1 MHLSDMTVDLP
12 ERDTAIADAQA
23 LLERFRA
30 ASSVDE
36 QWTVLRELDAMD
48 RQLATLDSLT
58 YIRFSQDTAD
68 TSAKAHRTFMDEL
81 SPAVDVHLVDLR
93 RAVLA
98 SPHLAVLTERLGEHT
113 IARWRADAMSFSEAV
128 AADQATESALVME
141 YMGLM
146 ASVRVD
152 WEGESKSLGEMR
164 EVMGRPDR
172 ATRQRAAEL
181 RDAALAAKAPEM
193 DVLFSK
199 LTSLRH
205 SMALKLE
212 QSSYTPIGY
221 AQMGRTDYTEQ
232 DAAVYRQQ
240 VLDHVVPLCTA
251 IRKRRAKALG
261 IAWSDYR
268 VWDESIADPAGVPR
282 PKGDHDWMLAQASKM
297 FSKLGDDFSAFFET
311 MTSQGLLDL
320 KSREGK
326 AGGGYCTALYDHKVP
341 FIFANFNG
349 TQDDVNVFT
358 HECGHAF
365 QKVKSLHHEVIQD
378 IRPTAESAEM
388 HSMSLEHLCYPH
400 MELFFGD
407 DADRYRTQHLEGA
420 LLFLPYGC
428 AIDEFQHAVYENPE
442 WTAEQRNAHW
452 LTLEA
457 KYLPWRHNGDLA
469 NANTGRAWQAQ
480 RHVYFR
486 PFYYIDYCLAETVA
500 LQFWQLAEADRT
512 EAMRLYRELCSL
524 GGTKAFQGLVAQ
536 VGLKSPLQPGT
547 LQSIATDVAGALG
560 L

>member
-1 MHLSDMTVDLP
+1 MHLRDMTVDLP
-12 ERDTAIADAQA
+12 ERDAAIAGAKA
-23 LLERFRA
+23 LLERFRG
-30 ASSVDE
+30 ASTLDE
-36 QWTVLRELDAMD
+36 QWAVLRDMDAMD
-48 RQLATLDSLT
+48 RTFATLDSLT
-58 YIRFSQDTAD
+58 YIRFSQNTAD
-68 TSAKAHRTFMDEL
+68 PSAKSHRTFMDEL
-81 SPAVDVHLVDLR
+81 EPAVDVHLVDLR

-98 SPHLAVLTERLGEHT
+98 SPHLDALTERLGEHT
-113 IARWRADAMSFSEAV
+113 VARWRADAMSFSEAV
-128 AADQATESALVME
+128 AEDKAKESALVME

-146 ASVRVD
+146 ASIRVD

-181 RDAALAAKAPEM
+181 RDAALAEKAEQM
-193 DVLFSK
+193 DALFSQ
-199 LTSLRH
+199 LTTLRH
-205 SMALKLE
+205 GMAIKLG
-212 QSSYTPIGY
+212 QSDYTPIGY
-221 AQMGRTDYTEQ
+221 AQMGRTDYDRS

-240 VLDHVVPLCTA
+240 VLEHVVPLCTA
-251 IRKRRAKALG
+251 IRMRRAKALG
-261 IAWSDYR
+261 IEWGDYS
-268 VWDESIADPAGVPR
+268 VWDESVADPAGVPR
-282 PKGDHDWMLAQASKM
+282 PKGDHDWMLGQAQQM
-297 FSKLGDDFSAFFET
+297 FSKLGDDFQAFFET

-428 AIDEFQHAVYENPE
+428 AVDEFQHAVYDNPR
-442 WTAEQRNAHW
+442 WTPEQRNAFW

-457 KYLPWRHNGDLA
+457 KYLPWRSNGDLSNA
-469 NANTGRAWQAQ
+469 NAGRAWQAQ
-480 RHVYFR
+480 RHVYFQ
-486 PFYYIDYCLAETVA
+486 PFYYLDYCLAETVA
-500 LQFWQLAEADRT
+500 LQFWQLAEADRA
-512 EAMRLYRELCSL
+512 EAMRRYRQLCSL
-524 GGTKAFQGLVAQ
+524 GGTQAFQGLVAA
-536 VGLKSPLQPGT
+536 VDLKSPLKSGT
-547 LQSIATDVAGALG
+547 LKSIAMDVGVALG
-560 L
+560 V

>member
-1 MHLSDMTVDLP
+1 MHLSELTVDLP
-12 ERDTAIADAQA
+12 ERDAVIAGAKA
-23 LLERFRA
+23 LLDRFRA
-30 ASSVDE
+30 APSMDE
-36 QWTVLRELDAMD
+36 QWAVLRELDALD
-48 RQLATLDSLT
+48 RTFATLDSLT

-68 TSAKAHRTFMDEL
+68 ATAKTHRTFMDEL
-81 SPAVDVHLVDLR
+81 GPAVDVHLVDLR

-98 SPHLAVLTERLGEHT
+98 SEHLDALTERLGEHT
-113 IARWRADAMSFSEAV
+113 VARWRVDAMSFSEAV
-128 AADQATESALVME
+128 ADDQAKESALVME

-146 ASVRVD
+146 AGIRVD

-181 RDAALAAKAPEM
+181 RDAALAEKAPEM
-193 DVLFSK
+193 DALFAK
-199 LTSLRH
+199 LTALRH
-205 SMALKLE
+205 EMAAKLG
-212 QSSYTPIGY
+212 QSTYTPIGY
-221 AQMGRTDYTEQ
+221 ARMGRTDYDHN

-261 IAWSDYR
+261 IDWSDYR
-268 VWDESIADPAGVPR
+268 VWDESVADPAGVPR
-282 PKGDHDWMLAQASKM
+282 PKGDHDWMLGQASEM
-297 FSKLGDDFSAFFET
+297 FGKLGDDFRAFFDT

-326 AGGGYCTALYDHKVP
+326 AGGGYCTALYDHNVP

-365 QKVKSLHHEVIQD
+365 QKVKSLHHQVIQD

-400 MELFFGD
+400 MELFFGA

-428 AIDEFQHAVYENPE
+428 AIDEFQHAVYANPA
-442 WTAEQRNAHW
+442 WTAEERNQHW

-457 KYLPWRHNGDLA
+457 KYLPWRTNGDLT
-469 NANTGRAWQAQ
+469 NANNGRAWQAQ
-480 RHVYFR
+480 RHVYFQ

-524 GGTKAFQGLVAQ
+524 GGTKAFQGLVAA
-536 VGLKSPLQPGT
+536 VGLKSPLKPGT
-547 LQSIATDVAGALG
+547 LKSIATDVGTALG